1 MPIKVTC
8 SNCGGVLHAPDDAGG
23 KRGRCPTCGN
33 ILPIP
38 AVGGSPAPAAEPP
51 RAARA
56 NPSFGDIALGDKA
69 AAPAFPAR
77 TDAPARPVAEPRRQS
92 AALPRPDDT
101 PAARKPTSPFT
112 KPGTPDTADAGEG
125 TVRAWRKAR
134 GGLWWVRSAAW
145 LMFIPIVG
153 LNGLRLYEHF
163 QGKLEFAGVLHQ
175 EWLPPAAELDLALF
189 GIPVVLGLL
198 LLVFGRLSYS
208 GVPKRSG
215 GRGLALFSAL
225 ATLTAFGGLIALL
238 FPPLAALFTGEPPP
252 AIDPRDGTWQLFL
265 FGDTLALMQRFGLT
279 VGMAAFLVAE
289 FWFVGSLGRA
299 ASALQNP
306 RFGGRVT
313 RFMLLMGLVAGL
325 LLATGMVRPAFSDA
339 ELAKTGPT
347 RTIAPPKKDGEPKK
361 DDESKK
367 DDEPAPPKGKA
378 GLQLPK
384 HPVMDALQEAPPAA
398 TGPHPLPPIDFRPDV
413 KRVAA
418 EVQGVVQ
425 KEYLAAARS
434 AADSVAPD
442 FAHWPAVRA
451 GTFLLIGLVV
461 WMMYLRMVG
470 AGRRAMREWLDHHQ
484 PTT

>member
-38 AVGGSPAPAAEPP
+38 AAGGGGSPAPAVEPP
-51 RAARA
+51 RPARA

-69 AAPAFPAR
+69 ASPGFPAR
-77 TDAPARPVAEPRRQS
+77 TADAPARPVAEPRRQS
-92 AALPRPDDT
+92 ASLPPADDN

-112 KPGTPDTADAGEG
+112 KPGTAGTVDAGEG

-145 LMFIPIVG
+145 LLFIPIVG

-163 QGKLEFAGVLHQ
+163 QKGPLEFKGVLHQ

-189 GIPVVLGLL
+189 GIPVALALL

-215 GRGLALFSAL
+215 GRGLAVFSAL
-225 ATLTAFGGLIALL
+225 ATLTALGGLVALL
-238 FPPLAALFTGEPPP
+238 FPPLSALFTGVTPP
-252 AIDPRDGTWQLFL
+252 AIDPRDGTWQLFML
-265 FGDTLALMQRFGLT
+265 GDTLALIQRFGLT
-279 VGMAAFLVAE
+279 VGIAAFLVAE

-313 RFMLLMGLVAGL
+313 RFMLLMGLVAGV
-325 LLATGMVRPAFSDA
+325 LLATGMVRPAFTEA
-339 ELAKTGPT
+339 ELAKTGMTSGPAKSDDLT
-347 RTIAPPKKDGEPKK
+347 KDDKLKKEEPEKKDGLEKEDAMKLVKP
-361 DDESKK
+361 
-367 DDEPAPPKGKA
+367 EPAA
-378 GLQLPK
+378 FNDS
-384 HPVMDALQEAPPAA
+384 HA
-398 TGPHPLPPIDFRPDV
+398 LPPIDFRPSV
-413 KRVAA
+413 KEVAG
-418 EVQGVVQ
+418 EVQMVVQ
-425 KEYLAAARS
+425 KEYLAASRKV
-434 AADSVAPD
+434 AASIAPD
-442 FAHWPAVRA
+442 FDHWPAVRA
-451 GTFLLIGLVV
+451 GSFLLIGLVV